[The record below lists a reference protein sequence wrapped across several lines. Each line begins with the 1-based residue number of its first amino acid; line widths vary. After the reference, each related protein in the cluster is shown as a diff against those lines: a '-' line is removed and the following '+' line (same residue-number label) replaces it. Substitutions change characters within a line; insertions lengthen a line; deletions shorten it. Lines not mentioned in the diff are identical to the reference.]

1 MVHKAHVTVLL
12 ERLVALLRLDH
23 LREEVWQST
32 NNFAVHHLELKFA
45 FHAVFVWL
53 RDPQKE
59 RSRQLGLLREARSEQ
74 AMLSSRCYR
83 LSILCLHVS

>member
-1 MVHKAHVTVLL
+1 MF
-12 ERLVALLRLDH
+12 R
-23 LREEVWQST
+23 
-32 NNFAVHHLELKFA
+32 HLELKFA

-53 RDPQKE
+53 CDPQKE

-74 AMLSSRCYR
+74 AVLSSRCYR